1 MSNQAAIDK
10 QRAKQL
16 AKARRQREGNMAFHV
31 FNYIFLGLM
40 LLLVAYPIYFV
51 IIASISHPTA
61 VNTGQVILWPKQ
73 VTIEGYRAVFLD
85 DSIMKGYKNS
95 IIYTAT
101 CILFSVS
108 TTVLAAYSL
117 SRKDLPGRKVFMM
130 LIVFTMY
137 FGGGMIPT
145 YIVVHKLG
153 LTNTMWS
160 LILPGLIVPYNLIVA
175 RTFFETSIP
184 KELLESARLDGC
196 SEFQIFKDIVL
207 PLSKAVIA
215 ILVLFYG
222 VAQWN
227 TYFNAM
233 IYIRNQDLY
242 PLQLVLRNILIE
254 NQISQEM
261 MEDTKQA
268 AAMMER
274 AGLIKY
280 VSIIVSA
287 APLMIMY
294 PFVQKHFV
302 KGVLIG
308 SVKG

>member
-1 MSNQAAIDK
+1 MSKSTTKSNRK
-10 QRAKQL
+10 
-16 AKARRQREGNMAFHV
+16 REGNMGFHI
-31 FNYIFLGLM
+31 FNYIFLGTL

-51 IIASISHPTA
+51 LIASISHPSA
-61 VNTGQVILWPKQ
+61 VSTGQVILAPKQ
-73 VTIEGYRAVFLD
+73 LTLEGYKAVFLD
-85 DSIMKGYKNS
+85 DSIMTGYKNS
-95 IIYTAT
+95 LIYTVVGV
-101 CILFSVS
+101 LFSV
-108 TTVLAAYSL
+108 TTTILAAYSL
-117 SRKDLPGRKVFMM
+117 SRRDMPGRKVFMM

-145 YIVVHKLG
+145 YIVVNNLK
-153 LTNTMWS
+153 LTNTMWA
-160 LILPGLIVPYNLIVA
+160 LIFPGMIVPYNLIVA
-175 RTFFETSIP
+175 RTFFESSIP
-184 KELLESARLDGC
+184 SELRESAYLDGC
-196 SEFQIFKDIVL
+196 TEFNFFKDIAL
-207 PLSKAVIA
+207 PLSKAIIA
-215 ILVLFYG
+215 IMVLFYG

-233 IYIRNQDLY
+233 IYIRRQEMY

-261 MEDTKQA
+261 MEDAQQA
-268 AAMMER
+268 ALQMER

-287 APLMIMY
+287 APLMILY
-294 PFVQKHFV
+294 PFIQKYFV

>member
-1 MSNQAAIDK
+1 MDK
-10 QRAKQL
+10 QANKSSHR
-16 AKARRQREGNMAFHV
+16 REGNLTFHI
-31 FNYIFLGLM
+31 FNYIFLGLIF
-40 LLLVAYPIYFV
+40 LLVAYPIYFV
-51 IIASISHPTA
+51 LIASISHPSA
-61 VNTGQVILWPKQ
+61 VSTGQVILAPKQ
-73 VTIEGYRAVFLD
+73 VTLEGYKAVFLD
-85 DSIMKGYKNS
+85 KSIMTGYRNS
-95 IIYTAT
+95 LIYTVVGV
-101 CILFSVS
+101 LFSVS

-117 SRKDLPGRKVFMM
+117 SRRDMPGRKVFMM

-145 YIVVHKLG
+145 YIVVHNLH

-160 LILPGLIVPYNLIVA
+160 LILPGMIVPYNLIVA

-184 KELLESARLDGC
+184 SELRESAYLDGC
-196 SEFQIFKDIVL
+196 TEFRFFKDIAI
-207 PLSKAVIA
+207 PLSKAIIA
-215 ILVLFYG
+215 IMVLFYG

-233 IYIRNQDLY
+233 IYIRRQEMY

-254 NQISQEM
+254 NQVSQEM
-261 MEDTKQA
+261 MQDAKQA
-268 AAMMER
+268 AAQMER

-287 APLMIMY
+287 APLMVLY
-294 PFVQKHFV
+294 PFIQKYFV

>member
-1 MSNQAAIDK
+1 MSHQASLSR
-10 QRAKQL
+10 QS
-16 AKARRQREGNMAFHV
+16 ARSNRKREGNMAFHI
-31 FNYIFLGLM
+31 FNYIFLGIM

-51 IIASISHPTA
+51 LIASISNPTA
-61 VNTGQVILWPKQ
+61 VNTGQVILWPKNI
-73 VTIEGYRAVFLD
+73 TPEGYRAVFQD
-85 DSIMKGYKNS
+85 DSIMNGYKNS
-95 IIYTAT
+95 LIYTAT

-137 FGGGMIPT
+137 FSGGMIPT
-145 YIVVHKLG
+145 YIVVNKLN

-196 SEFQIFKDIVL
+196 GEFQIFKDIVL

-233 IYIRNQDLY
+233 IYIRKQELY